1 MTETR
6 TPDPARPDRLLAG
19 VLTLCGL
26 AASIVCLL
34 RSPEGLHHFDDL
46 THYQF
51 ARWAWR
57 WPAYLLDAWG
67 RPGFTVAYFLPAA
80 LGWTACRLLSA
91 VLTAA
96 TAWLAADLA
105 RGVGLRHAWAVV
117 PLCFAQ
123 PLFFQLSQT
132 TLTETPLAFY
142 LTLATW
148 LAWQGRWSWSSAV
161 LSVGLVTRHEAV
173 LFIPIWVFFAFREG
187 VPLWRLW
194 PLAWAPA
201 LVNLLAPLAGLRPAL
216 LQLFAPRP
224 SSQYGQG
231 GWLTFLCRALE
242 AWGPGVTVAAGVG
255 LTGLRGLGRR
265 GRWLALCAALYF
277 AAQTA
282 IRALGL
288 YDSGGYARFL
298 VPISPLIAVLALH
311 GWQRL
316 TQADPA
322 GRAAAVR
329 TAAATMTLL
338 WVAMERQLQLHAT
351 THDLALE
358 VPRLSEAK
366 LAMRLATLAFVL
378 IAAGAWWLSRRGL
391 APRSARHGPVG
402 GLAAMMVLTCLA
414 LCGPLPRPAEADII
428 NEMLVELRAH
438 GLDNRPILSANAW
451 VDFATRQELPPD
463 RPSVRKR
470 LESAPIGALL
480 VWDRQFAGSQQHGL
494 ALAEFEQSPA
504 FRLILVTRP
513 APGGTDPYLRVFE
526 KVSPWGARPN

>member
-1 MTETR
+1 
-6 TPDPARPDRLLAG
+6 

-67 RPGFTVAYFLPAA
+67 RPGFTAAYFLPAA

-105 RGVGLRHAWAVV
+105 REMRLRHAWAVV

-148 LAWQGRWSWSSAV
+148 LAWKGRWSGSSAV
-161 LSVGLVTRHEAV
+161 LSAGLVTRHEAV
-173 LFIPIWVFFAFREG
+173 LFVPIWVFFAFREG

-216 LQLFAPRP
+216 LQLLDPRP

-231 GWLTFLCRALE
+231 GWLTFLCRSLE

-255 LTGLRGLGRR
+255 LTGFRLLGRR
-265 GRWLALCAALYF
+265 GRWLAFCVALYF

-316 TQADPA
+316 AQADPA
-322 GRAAAVR
+322 RRAAAIG
-329 TAAATMTLL
+329 TAAAFMVLL
-338 WVAMERQLQLHAT
+338 WAAMERQLQLHAASL
-351 THDLALE
+351 DGALE

-366 LAMRLATLAFVL
+366 WAVRIATLAFVL
-378 IAAGAWWLSRRGL
+378 LAAAAGWMARRGL
-391 APRSARHGPVG
+391 ASWPARLGAVG
-402 GLAAMMVLTCLA
+402 GLAAMMVLSCLA
-414 LCGPLPRPAEADII
+414 LCGPLPRPMEADLIDD
-428 NEMLVELRAH
+428 MLVELEAH
-438 GLDNRPILSANAW
+438 GLADRPILSANAW

-463 RPSVRKR
+463 RPSLRKR
-470 LESAPIGALL
+470 LEAAPIGSLL

-494 ALAEFEQSPA
+494 PLAEFEKNPA
-504 FRLILVTRP
+504 FRLVLATRP
-513 APGGTDPYLRVFE
+513 APGTTEPYLRVFE
-526 KVSPWGARPN
+526 KVSPWDAGTD